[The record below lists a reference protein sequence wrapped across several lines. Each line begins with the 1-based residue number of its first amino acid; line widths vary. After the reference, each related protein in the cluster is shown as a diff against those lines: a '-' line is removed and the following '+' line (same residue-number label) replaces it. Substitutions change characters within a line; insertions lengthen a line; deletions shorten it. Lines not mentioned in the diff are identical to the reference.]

1 VRRLSIA
8 LVHHPVL
15 DGVGTIVTSAV
26 TNLDIHDLARS
37 AKTFGCESYFI
48 VHPIAAQRELVERV
62 CHHWAEGS
70 SGKRIPAR
78 KEALALVRAIPSL
91 EDVYA
96 SFGGRSEVEVWST
109 AARGAAGTWPVH
121 EGRRRLEGEG
131 KPVLLLFGTSWG
143 MPESL
148 LAGADGRLEPVVA
161 QADTGYNH
169 LSVRSACAILLDRLL
184 GSR

>member
-1 VRRLSIA
+1 MS
-8 LVHHPVL
+8 
-15 DGVGTIVTSAV
+15 
-26 TNLDIHDLARS
+26 
-37 AKTFGCESYFI
+37 
-48 VHPIAAQRELVERV
+48 
-62 CHHWAEGS
+62 
-70 SGKRIPAR
+70 
-78 KEALALVRAIPSL
+78 
-91 EDVYA
+91 
-96 SFGGRSEVEVWST
+96 
-109 AARGAAGTWPVH
+109 

-184 GSR
+184 GAR